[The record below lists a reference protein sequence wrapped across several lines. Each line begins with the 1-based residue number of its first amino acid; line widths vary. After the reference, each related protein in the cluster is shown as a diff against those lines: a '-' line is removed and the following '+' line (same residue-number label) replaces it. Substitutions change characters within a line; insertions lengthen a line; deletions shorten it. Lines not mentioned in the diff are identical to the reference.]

1 METTLFT
8 RSQAAEMLQ
17 VQSNTI
23 YKWER
28 DKKIKPSF
36 HINGRPR
43 YTFEEIERVASENN
57 NKKG

>member
-1 METTLFT
+1 MEKIIFN

-17 VQSNTI
+17 VKPCTL

-28 DKKIKPSF
+28 QKKITPAF
-36 HINGRPR
+36 HVNGRPR